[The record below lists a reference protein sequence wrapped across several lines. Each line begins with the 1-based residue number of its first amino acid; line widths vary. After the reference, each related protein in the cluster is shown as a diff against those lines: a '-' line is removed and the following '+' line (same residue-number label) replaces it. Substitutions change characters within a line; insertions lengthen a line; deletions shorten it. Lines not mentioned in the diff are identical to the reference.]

1 MNAIL
6 SAVLAAV
13 FYAINALA
21 SKELLRDVGP
31 TTGGDCLG
39 LVVVAHEAGEMF
51 SPPYD
56 AMGRDDDGE
65 VIYLV
70 RTYEKRK

>member
-1 MNAIL
+1 MKAIL

-13 FYAINALA
+13 FYAINIPA
-21 SKELLRDVGP
+21 SKVLLWDVGP

-39 LVVVAHEAGEMF
+39 RVGVAHEAAETF
-51 SPPYD
+51 SPPHD

-65 VIYLV
+65 VICLV
-70 RTYEKRK
+70 

>member
-13 FYAINALA
+13 FYAINFPA
-21 SKELLRDVGP
+21 SKVLLWDVGP

-39 LVVVAHEAGEMF
+39 RVGVAHEAAETF
-51 SPPYD
+51 SPPHD
-56 AMGRDDDGE
+56 EMGRDDDGE
-65 VIYLV
+65 VICLV
-70 RTYEKRK
+70 

>member
-1 MNAIL
+1 MKAIL
-6 SAVLAAV
+6 SAFLAAV
-13 FYAINALA
+13 FYAINIPA
-21 SKELLRDVGP
+21 SKVLLRDVGP

-70 RTYEKRK
+70 

>member
-1 MNAIL
+1 MKAIFYAFL
-6 SAVLAAV
+6 VAV

-39 LVVVAHEAGEMF
+39 LVAVAHEAGETF

-70 RTYEKRK
+70 